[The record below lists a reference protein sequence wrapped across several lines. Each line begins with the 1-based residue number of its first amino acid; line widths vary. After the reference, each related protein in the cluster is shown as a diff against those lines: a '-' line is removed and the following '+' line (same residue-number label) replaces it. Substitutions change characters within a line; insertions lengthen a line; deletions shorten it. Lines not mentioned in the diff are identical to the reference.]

1 VSQWYYYHD
10 TLLLSQIAKVLGKS
24 EDTDTYRAQ
33 AERIK
38 TAFNRKF
45 LHDTQYGGAP
55 DRWYQR
61 LIPRIATA
69 EERRVIDQHLAGQF
83 AVRSQTGDVLA
94 LFLDLVPDDKKEAV
108 LQGLVNDIVVIHG
121 THVNTGIVGT
131 RYILDVLSDNG
142 YADLAFKL
150 VTQTTYPSWGYMVKE
165 GATTLWERWEYL
177 TDVGMNSQNHIML
190 GSVDT
195 WFYRY
200 LAGIQLDSSVP
211 GWQKI
216 VIKPHILGDLTFVSA
231 SVHTVNGLVSS
242 DWRKKTHDGLELQV
256 TVPVNSRARVSVPT
270 LGLEDVLIRENSV
283 VLWEQGSVRS
293 NNSGITGGHDEGA
306 YVSFEVGSGSYVFAV
321 CERG

>member
-1 VSQWYYYHD
+1 V
-10 TLLLSQIAKVLGKS
+10 
-24 EDTDTYRAQ
+24 DTYRAQ

-45 LHDTQYGGAP
+45 LHGVQYGGAP

-94 LFLDLVPDDKKEAV
+94 LFLDLVPDDKKDAV

-177 TDVGMNSQNHIML
+177 TDVGMNSQNHSML
-190 GSVDT
+190 GSVDA

-200 LAGIQLDSSVP
+200 LAGIQCDPSAP
-211 GWQKI
+211 GWQNI

-231 SVHTVNGLVSS
+231 SVQTVNGLVLSN
-242 DWRKKTHDGLELQV
+242 WRKTHDGLELQV
-256 TVPVNSRARVSVPT
+256 TVPVNCQASIRVPT
-270 LGLEDVLIRENSV
+270 LGWSAIMITEGDTV
-283 VLWEQGSVRS
+283 VWQNHTPMSPPPGI
-293 NNSGITGGHDEGA
+293 SGGRKTSEG
-306 YVSFEVGSGSYVFAV
+306 VVFEVGSGSYCFNVYS
-321 CERG
+321 ELQQPK